1 MRRVREPIGEVDWE
15 DAIEGSGLVEEPI
28 EMFEIWDARVV
39 GVVGESVEVEDL
51 VVEDWDVVDVM
62 DGRLS
67 FRGGPEV

>member
-39 GVVGESVEVEDL
+39 GFVGESVE
-51 VVEDWDVVDVM
+51 VEDWDVVDVM

>member
-15 DAIEGSGLVEEPI
+15 DASEGSGLVEEPI
-28 EMFEIWDARVV
+28 EMFEIEEARVV
-39 GVVGESVEVEDL
+39 GFVGESFVEVEDW
-51 VVEDWDVVDVM
+51 EVVDLM